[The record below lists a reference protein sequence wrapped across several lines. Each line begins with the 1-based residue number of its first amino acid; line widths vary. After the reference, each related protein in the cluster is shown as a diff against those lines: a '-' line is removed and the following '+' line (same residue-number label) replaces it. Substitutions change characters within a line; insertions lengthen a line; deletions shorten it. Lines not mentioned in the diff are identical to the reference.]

1 MTDWGTRDIQWT
13 EYGTTVISPLALLFT
28 LIMGVLMLIVHRKNM
43 LIPMLI
49 TACIITNMQRIVI
62 ANIDFNMLRILVI
75 IGFIKVIFTIKNY
88 TDILGL
94 ETLHFLDYLKNS
106 VIVSGITAIFSGVIG
121 ALAAYAVSRIS
132 FPGKVLLIFTV
143 LGLSMFPQICI
154 VGYLYKFMGN
164 LGWINTYNGLILPY
178 ISWSL
183 PLALWI
189 LMSYFSQIPSEL
201 DKAAQIDGAS
211 RLQILSKVILPIALP
226 GFLST
231 ILLLFMFSFNEFL
244 FALMLTTDF
253 RARTVPV
260 GIALFQGL
268 HGELPWGYIMAASVI
283 SSIPVILIAMIFQ
296 RHIIQGLT
304 HGAVKQ

>member
-1 MTDWGTRDIQWT
+1 MTEEKSKNIMLNLG
-13 EYGTTVISPLALLFT
+13 ALF
-28 LIMGVLMLIVHRKNM
+28 
-43 LIPMLI
+43 
-49 TACIITNMQRIVI
+49 
-62 ANIDFNMLRILVI
+62 LVI
-75 IGFIKVIFTIKNY
+75 FCLAPFAWMVIISFSERPDFLVQKISLFTIKNY
-88 TDILGL
+88 SDILTL
-94 ETLHFLDYLKNS
+94 QNLHFLDYLKNS
-106 VIVSGITAIFSGVIG
+106 MVVAGITALLSAIIG
-121 ALAAYAVSRIS
+121 ALAAYAISRIS
-132 FPGKVLLIFTV
+132 FPGKIALVFTV

-154 VGYLYKFMGN
+154 VGHLYKFIST

-189 LMSYFSQIPSEL
+189 LMSYFAQIPQEL
-201 DKAAQIDGAS
+201 DKAAQIDGAN
-211 RLQILSKVILPIALP
+211 RLQILSKVILPLALP

-268 HGELPWGYIMAASVI
+268 HGELPWGYIMASSTI
-283 SSIPVILIAMIFQ
+283 SSIPVILIALFFQ
-296 RHIIQGLT
+296 RYIIQGLT

>member
-1 MTDWGTRDIQWT
+1 M
-13 EYGTTVISPLALLFT
+13 VIISFNKRPDFLLQQLPLFT
-28 LIMGVLMLIVHRKNM
+28 L
-43 LIPMLI
+43 
-49 TACIITNMQRIVI
+49 
-62 ANIDFNMLRILVI
+62 D
-75 IGFIKVIFTIKNY
+75 NY
-88 TDILGL
+88 RDILRL
-94 ETLHFLDYLKNS
+94 ENLHFLDYLRNS
-106 VIVSGITAIFSGVIG
+106 VVVSGLTAIFSAVIG
-121 ALAAYAVSRIS
+121 ACAAYAVSRIS
-132 FPGKVLLIFTV
+132 FPGKIVLILVV

-154 VGYLYKFMGN
+154 IGYLYKFMSN
-164 LGWINTYNGLILPY
+164 FGWINTYHGLITPY
-178 ISWSL
+178 IAWSL

-189 LMSYFSQIPSEL
+189 LMSYFSQIPGEL

-211 RLQILSKVILPIALP
+211 RLQILFKVTLPLALP

-244 FALMLTTDF
+244 FALMLTTDY

-260 GIALFQGL
+260 GVALFQGL

-283 SSIPVILIAMIFQ
+283 SSIPVILIAVIFQ